1 MGIGGRVGDYAFKAF
16 TATLGATTLYLTA
29 TFSVNLYRGFV
40 WHNSQTVRSFG
51 TLFCVNSCEI
61 LYSLTYDCG
70 L

>member
-40 WHNSQTVRSFG
+40 WHNSQTKFDKQDAKEQAS
-51 TLFCVNSCEI
+51 
-61 LYSLTYDCG
+61 
-70 L
+70 